1 MSYSSTRRLNFSKSK
16 DFALRSSFIVS
27 DLHSINEA
35 INKRAGRKLLP
46 SIGVSVFLILLVW
59 GSLATYRAIFAG
71 IVAIAVVLGIREL
84 NRALSAADIHLPL
97 WALTIA
103 GVGLSAA
110 TWLGGVS
117 GLAVATAIALPCLL
131 VLQLPQGTDGFVKT
145 ASATALALMYIP
157 FLAGFLILLARPY
170 NGLERVMTF
179 VVLVACNDT
188 FAYITGVLIGKHPL
202 APKISPK
209 KTIEGLIGSLIFTVL
224 GGSLAFVYIMDSEW
238 WLGALAGLLTVFTA
252 TAGDLIESALKRDLA
267 IKDMGSILPGHGGI
281 MDRLDSVLFA
291 APALWLALEIV
302 RRAQDSGL
310 L

>member
-1 MSYSSTRRLNFSKSK
+1 M
-16 DFALRSSFIVS
+16 S

-46 SIGVSVFLILLVW
+46 SIFVSLFLIGLVW
-59 GSLATYRAIFAG
+59 FALAYERIIFAG
-71 IVAIAVVLGIREL
+71 LVTVAVVLGIREL
-84 NRALSAADIHLPL
+84 NKAFSANSIDIPL
-97 WALTIA
+97 WSLTTA
-103 GVGLSAA
+103 AVGLCAA
-110 TWLGGVS
+110 TWFGGIS

-131 VLQLPQGTDGFVKT
+131 VLLLPRGVDNFVKA
-145 ASATALALMYIP
+145 ASASSLALIYLP
-157 FLAGFLILLARPY
+157 FLAGFLILLARPS

-179 VVLVACNDT
+179 VVLVGCNDT
-188 FAYITGVLIGKHPL
+188 FAYLTGILFGKHPL

-209 KTIEGLIGSLIFTVL
+209 KTIEGVIGSLVFTTL
-224 GGSLAFVYIMDSEW
+224 GGAIAFHYIMESDW

-252 TAGDLIESALKRDLA
+252 TSGDLIESALKRDMA
-267 IKDMGSILPGHGGI
+267 IKDMGNLLPGHGGI

-291 APALWLALEIV
+291 APALWLALEVV

>member
-1 MSYSSTRRLNFSKSK
+1 M
-16 DFALRSSFIVS
+16 S

-46 SIGVSVFLILLVW
+46 SIAVSLSLVALVW
-59 GSLATYRAIFAG
+59 FALAYQRAIFALL
-71 IVAIAVVLGIREL
+71 VTLAVVLGIREL
-84 NRALSAADIHLPL
+84 NKAFTAVDIHIPL
-97 WALTIA
+97 WSLTTA
-103 GVGLSAA
+103 AVGLCAS
-110 TWLGGVS
+110 TWFGGIS
-117 GLAVATAIALPCLL
+117 GLAVATAIAFPCLL
-131 VLQLPQGTDGFVKT
+131 VLLIPRGTVNFVKT
-145 ASATALALMYIP
+145 ASASALALVYLP
-157 FLAGFLILLARPY
+157 FLAGFLILLARPH

-179 VVLVACNDT
+179 VVLVGCNYT
-188 FAYITGVLIGKHPL
+188 FAYLTGVLFGKHPL

-209 KTIEGLIGSLIFTVL
+209 KTIEGLLGSVVFTVL
-224 GGSLAFVYIMDSEW
+224 GGALAFHYIMGAQW

-252 TAGDLIESALKRDLA
+252 TSGDLIESALKRDMS
-267 IKDMGSILPGHGGI
+267 IKDMGNLLPGHGGI

>member
-1 MSYSSTRRLNFSKSK
+1 M
-16 DFALRSSFIVS
+16 S

-46 SIGVSVFLILLVW
+46 SIGVSIFLILLVW
-59 GSLATYRAIFAG
+59 FSLATYRIIFAG
-71 IVAIAVVLGIREL
+71 IVTLAIVLGIREL
-84 NRALSAADIHLPL
+84 NKAFTAVDIHIPL
-97 WALTIA
+97 WSLTTAGIA
-103 GVGLSAA
+103 LSAA
-110 TWLGGVS
+110 TWFGGVS
-117 GLAVATAIALPCLL
+117 GLAVATAIAFPCLL
-131 VLQLPQGTDGFVKT
+131 VLLLPRGVENFVKT
-145 ASATALALMYIP
+145 ASASALALIYLP

-188 FAYITGVLIGKHPL
+188 FAYLTGVLVGKHPL

-209 KTIEGLIGSLIFTVL
+209 KTIEGLVGSLIFTVI
-224 GGSLAFVYIMDSEW
+224 GGSLAFVYIMNSDW
-238 WLGALAGLLTVFTA
+238 WLGALAGILTVFTA
-252 TAGDLIESALKRDLA
+252 TSGDLIESALKRDMA
-267 IKDMGSILPGHGGI
+267 IKDMGNLLPGHGGI

>member
-1 MSYSSTRRLNFSKSK
+1 M
-16 DFALRSSFIVS
+16 S

-46 SIGVSVFLILLVW
+46 SIFVSLFLIGLVW
-59 GSLATYRAIFAG
+59 FALAYERIIFAG
-71 IVAIAVVLGIREL
+71 LVTVAVVLGIREL
-84 NRALSAADIHLPL
+84 NKALSANSIEIPL
-97 WALTIA
+97 WSLTTA
-103 GVGLSAA
+103 AVGLCAS
-110 TWLGGVS
+110 TWFGGIS

-131 VLQLPQGTDGFVKT
+131 VLLLPRGVDNFVKT
-145 ASATALALMYIP
+145 ASASSLALMYLP
-157 FLAGFLILLARPY
+157 FLAGFLILLARPS

-179 VVLVACNDT
+179 VVLVGCNDT
-188 FAYITGVLIGKHPL
+188 FAYLTGVLFGKHPL

-209 KTIEGLIGSLIFTVL
+209 KTIEGVIGSLLFTTL
-224 GGSLAFVYIMDSEW
+224 GGAIAFHYIMESEW

-252 TAGDLIESALKRDLA
+252 TSGDLIESALKRDMA
-267 IKDMGSILPGHGGI
+267 IKDMGNLLPGHGGI

-291 APALWLALEIV
+291 APALWLALEVV